1 MKKSKNKVIEPK
13 KRNTYSLDIKASAK
27 RFYLIGLT
35 LQEISKLID
44 APVRTIEK
52 WQIAENWKQLKETTS
67 IQNKALDLKL
77 SGKTYKE
84 ISTMINKST
93 ATIWR
98 YIKTAKNDRTNGTK

>member
-1 MKKSKNKVIEPK
+1 MKKTIKNTVIQK

-35 LQEISKLID
+35 IQEIGKLID

-52 WQIAENWKQLKETTS
+52 WQIAENWKQLKETTPVK
-67 IQNKALDLKL
+67 NKALELKE

-84 ISTMINKST
+84 ISMMLNKSP

-98 YIKTAKNDRTNGTK
+98 YLTTAKKNRTNGTK

>member
-1 MKKSKNKVIEPK
+1 MKKSKS
-13 KRNTYSLDIKASAK
+13 NTKIIKTRTTYTLDIKASAK

-44 APVRTIEK
+44 APVRTIEN
-52 WQIAENWKQLKETTS
+52 WQITENWKQLKETTP
-67 IQNKALDLKL
+67 IQKKALDLKD

-84 ISTMINKST
+84 ISTMLNKSK

-98 YIKTAKNDRTNGTK
+98 YITTAKNDRSNGTK